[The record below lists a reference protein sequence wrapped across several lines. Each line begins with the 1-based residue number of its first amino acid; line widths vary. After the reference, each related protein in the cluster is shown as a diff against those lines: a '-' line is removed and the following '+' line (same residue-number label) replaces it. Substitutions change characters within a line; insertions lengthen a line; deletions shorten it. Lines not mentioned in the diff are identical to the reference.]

1 MRESAFGL
9 AFFCEVIYNIHCPF
23 FRQTNA
29 LREIQAIVS
38 RGTEE
43 KTDGEDKDSFGR
55 QSWTGKVI

>member
-9 AFFCEVIYNIHCPF
+9 AFLCEVIYNIHCPF

-43 KTDGEDKDSFGR
+43 KTDGEDKDSFG
-55 QSWTGKVI
+55 